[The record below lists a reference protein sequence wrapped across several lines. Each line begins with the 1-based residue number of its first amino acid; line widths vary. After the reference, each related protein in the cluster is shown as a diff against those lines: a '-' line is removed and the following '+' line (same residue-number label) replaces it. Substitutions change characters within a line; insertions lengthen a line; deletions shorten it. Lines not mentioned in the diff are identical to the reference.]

1 MLQQEHSQSCY
12 FFFSIQKKVFIQFII
27 IIVIIVT
34 EELSISLFTVK
45 HIISLL
51 EVKAYIIARL
61 RSVPTFLQT
70 GYLWF

>member
-12 FFFSIQKKVFIQFII
+12 FFSIQKKVFIQFII
-27 IIVIIVT
+27 IIAIIVT
-34 EELSISLFTVK
+34 EELSISLFTVE